1 MQHQR
6 RVRRKFLFEE
16 ILIER
21 KLQNDDHQ
29 SKKLNLSSMLRCS
42 ERFII
47 LSCNGV
53 KHIEQN
59 TVGERDEKAKI

>member
-6 RVRRKFLFEE
+6 RRNFVLEE

-59 TVGERDEKAKI
+59 TVGEQDEKAKI